1 MERKR
6 RKRLGMGAF
15 RLFRIFPFVPYPLF
29 LCLSGE
35 RSETMKV
42 HIPSPLLSYT
52 NQKNDVDANG
62 WTVAEILDDLNRQF
76 PGLRFRMID
85 EQDSIRPHM
94 KIFVNGEQVRRLD
107 TALKSSDEVYI
118 LQALSGG

>member
-1 MERKR
+1 
-6 RKRLGMGAF
+6 
-15 RLFRIFPFVPYPLF
+15 
-29 LCLSGE
+29 
-35 RSETMKV
+35 MKV

-52 NQKNDVDANG
+52 NQRNDVEAAG
-62 WTVAEILDDLNRQF
+62 STVAEMLDDLNRQF
-76 PGLRFRMID
+76 PGIRFRVID

-94 KIFVNGEQVRRLD
+94 KIFVNGEQVWRLD

>member
-1 MERKR
+1 MN
-6 RKRLGMGAF
+6 
-15 RLFRIFPFVPYPLF
+15 
-29 LCLSGE
+29 
-35 RSETMKV
+35 V

-52 NQKNDVDANG
+52 NQQSDVDADG
-62 WTVAEILDDLNRQF
+62 STIAEMLDDLNRQF
-76 PGLRFRMID
+76 PGIRFRMID

-94 KIFVNGEQVRRLD
+94 KVFVNGEQVLGLD